1 MCYNSQRQES
11 KACCNYNCNQG
22 RDCPNR
28 KDSVMQTR
36 KYPRTLVEAFGPY
49 ASGPVHAKPEPI
61 HQHDRIVLV
70 ASTLAA
76 LSLFGMVV
84 AGWL

>member
-1 MCYNSQRQES
+1 MCYNSQQQES
-11 KACCNYNCNQG
+11 KTCCNFNCNQG

-36 KYPRTLVEAFGPY
+36 KYPRTLNEAFGPY
-49 ASGPVHAKPEPI
+49 ASGPVHDPDEPM
-61 HQHDRIVLV
+61 HTSDRIVLV
-70 ASTLAA
+70 ASALVA